1 MIDRKTKNNKVFG
14 RQVLRWFFSQNIA
27 SKYLN
32 IIIIIISIII
42 YYYYITTAV
51 QYDRRVFFNIYLYVT
66 AFLQPSYFLYLHY
79 LALKNYES

>member
-1 MIDRKTKNNKVFG
+1 MVTMDVIFAMLIIH
-14 RQVLRWFFSQNIA
+14 VLDHWLLL
-27 SKYLN
+27 K
-32 IIIIIISIII
+32 SIGLT
-42 YYYYITTAV
+42 YITTAV

>member
-1 MIDRKTKNNKVFG
+1 MEVIFAMLIIH
-14 RQVLRWFFSQNIA
+14 VLNHW
-27 SKYLN
+27 LLLL
-32 IIIIIISIII
+32 SIGLT
-42 YYYYITTAV
+42 YITTAV